1 MRWSLRHVAWLA
13 CVCLL
18 LAGRL
23 GAASELHV
31 KGDLDGDGQHDRVT
45 VDRSHPYVLNVWL
58 SSSQT
63 TWTVRSRTPIVR
75 VALSDLD
82 GDNRPELITRGKE
95 PGLTIWTRK
104 KHQGFKRYHPRRTEL
119 PSIART
125 TPRTIHHRGI
135 NESSG
140 APSSGSSSLGLLIAS
155 RPRAPSPVG
164 VCAVDSTLVDAHLTV
179 VLAVFAP
186 RPPPAFA

>member
-1 MRWSLRHVAWLA
+1 MPSSLRHVVRLA

-18 LAGRL
+18 LCGRMA
-23 GAASELHV
+23 AASELHV
-31 KGDLDGDGQHDRVT
+31 RGDLDGDGQHDRVT
-45 VDRSHPYVLNVWL
+45 LDHSHPYVLKVWL

-82 GDNRPELITRGKE
+82 GDNHPELITRGHE
-95 PGLTIWTRK
+95 SGLTVWTRR

-125 TPRTIHHRGI
+125 TPHALHRHGV
-135 NESSG
+135 EDSSG
-140 APSSGSSSLGLLIAS
+140 APSSGSSSLGMLIAS
-155 RPRAPSPVG
+155 RPRAPALVG
-164 VCAVDSTLVDAHLTV
+164 ARTVDSPLVDACRAG